1 MTDSRQTMANGR
13 VRTNGI
19 KFIPHCLLHKVS
31 LLTLV
36 AGGSFKY
43 GLRRASEVLGD
54 LQSEG
59 RFANVRLGSLDKN
72 IYLYKLHVHR

>member
-1 MTDSRQTMANGR
+1 MTRRIKVGR
-13 VRTNGI
+13 EMKCAEENLYLIACYIR
-19 KFIPHCLLHKVS
+19 FLCS
-31 LLTLV
+31 LAPV